1 MQTLTNGGGRAS
13 NVELL
18 RMLSMFLVLYVHANF
33 FGLGAPTLAQL
44 HAQPADATLSVV
56 CEALAVVCVNV
67 FVLISGWF
75 GIRPKTRSISAF
87 LFQCLFFLVGI
98 YAVLLLT
105 GQAELSLK
113 GVARCFLLTKENWFP
128 KAYLVLY
135 ILAPALNALVEHSSR
150 QQLRRILFFYF
161 LFQTGYDWIINCT
174 GYLSEGYSPL
184 SFFGL
189 YLLARYVRTYQPR
202 WSQLRARTDAW
213 IYVGLCLLNAGGA
226 LAGSIGESIF
236 PHALTRMIR
245 YTNPLVIAAALFLLL
260 AFTKV
265 KLQSRFINWCA
276 ASAFAVFLFHTYP
289 DISALYFKPL
299 VQWLHAQWG
308 AAYFVGVLPVL
319 AGIFFLSVLL
329 DQLRLALWRRVGDPV
344 VRTIDKW
351 MERL

>member
-1 MQTLTNGGGRAS
+1 
-13 NVELL
+13 
-18 RMLSMFLVLYVHANF
+18 MFLVLYVHANF

-113 GVARCFLLTKENWFP
+113 GVARCFFLTKWNWFP

-161 LFQTGYDWIINCT
+161 LFQTGYDWVTQATYFFI
-174 GYLSEGYSPL
+174 GGYSPL

-189 YLLARYVRTYQPR
+189 YLLARYVRIYQPR

-213 IYVGLCLLNAGGA
+213 IYIGLCLLNAGGT
-226 LAGSIGESIF
+226 LASTILGDVYF
-236 PHALTRMIR
+236 PVRDRMIL

-276 ASAFAVFLFHTYP
+276 ASAFAVFLFHTNP
-289 DISALYFKPL
+289 NIADPYFKPL